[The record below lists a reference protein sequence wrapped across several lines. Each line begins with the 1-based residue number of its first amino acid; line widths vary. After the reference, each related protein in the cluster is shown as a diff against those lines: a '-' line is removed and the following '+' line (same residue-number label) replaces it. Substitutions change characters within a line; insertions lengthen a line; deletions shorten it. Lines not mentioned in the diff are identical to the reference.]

1 MSSKTDKE
9 NNQTYKLDITISAMP
24 KTKLAELIEK
34 ALKSGLTFRKIRSR
48 SGNQITLGS
57 LNSWHKGEKNPNMT
71 TASILALARGMGESP
86 TTVFEAVIGRESKT
100 ALADATRQWLEDFE
114 QLTVKDRNELKPTMD
129 MLRAEIQR
137 RLDRKP

>member
-1 MSSKTDKE
+1 MSSRTDKKS
-9 NNQTYKLDITISAMP
+9 NQTYTLEYNISPMP
-24 KTKLAELIEK
+24 KTKLAELIDK

-57 LNSWHKGEKNPNMT
+57 LNTWHKGDKNPNMT
-71 TASILALARGMGESP
+71 TASILALAKGMGESP

-100 ALADATRQWLEDFE
+100 ALSDSTRQWLEDFDR
-114 QLTVKDRNELKPTMD
+114 LAPKDRNELKPTME

-137 RLDRKP
+137 RLDRDA